1 VKNGDFAQYWGV
13 GRDSMRLRL
22 TIALV
27 IQIIAILF
35 SLRGW
40 IDALQGGI
48 AVVIVLLLTVAA
60 RLVGRVAIPKLTS
73 ISLTAAT
80 VCSIATVSLLVYAY
94 DPLASDRQFAES
106 PFSSTISGLNIAF
119 RVTAVAVIAGT
130 VFYAIRILDERKK
143 SARS

>member
-1 VKNGDFAQYWGV
+1 
-13 GRDSMRLRL
+13 MRLRL

-40 IDALQGGI
+40 IDALQGGL
-48 AVVIVLLLTVAA
+48 AVVAVLLLTVTA
-60 RLVGRVAIPKLTS
+60 RLVGRVSIPKLTW
-73 ISLTAAT
+73 ISLSAAL

-94 DPLASDRQFAES
+94 DPTASDTQFAES

-130 VFYAIRILDERKK
+130 VFYAIKIVDTIRREKK
-143 SARS
+143 S

>member
-1 VKNGDFAQYWGV
+1 
-13 GRDSMRLRL
+13 MRLRL

-48 AVVIVLLLTVAA
+48 AVVIVLILTMAA
-60 RLVGRVAIPKLTS
+60 RFVGRVTIPKLTW
-73 ISLTAAT
+73 ISLTAAI

-94 DPLASDRQFAES
+94 DPLASDSQFAES
-106 PFSSTISGLNIAF
+106 QFSSTISGLNIAF

-130 VFYAIRILDERKK
+130 VFYAIKIVDTIRREKK
-143 SARS
+143 S